1 MENPT
6 PPPFPP
12 PPPSPFQAPVRKK
25 GLHPAAWAGIGC
37 GGLVIVAV
45 VLAVIGGGK
54 LVKDAMAK
62 LKEHPAKDAAEAVLR
77 EYPDLDKSGTNPEAG
92 TVMLSSKANDEV
104 VTTTYDD
111 IAHGRTLMKDASG
124 VEVKVFQGD
133 LAKLPAW
140 VPRYPG
146 ATGETSLL
154 HKDEPV
160 RIHGII
166 VADTTDS
173 LSAVETFLSG
183 EAGKLFSMSA
193 SSRSSMDMNGAR
205 SLKLGYSGGKK
216 KLEFHVYGAKGA
228 PLTVVTVY
236 GEEK

>member
-6 PPPFPP
+6 PPSFPP
-12 PPPSPFQAPVRKK
+12 PPPFQAPVKKK

-37 GGLVIVAV
+37 GGLVLVAV
-45 VLAVIGGGK
+45 VVVVIGAGK
-54 LVKDAMAK
+54 LFKGAMAK
-62 LKEHPAKDAAEAVLR
+62 LKEHPAKEAAESVLR
-77 EYPDLDKSGTNPEAG
+77 EYPDLDKSGVDPEAG
-92 TVMLSSKANDEV
+92 TVVLSSKANDETV
-104 VTTTYDD
+104 ATTYQE
-111 IAHGRTLMKDASG
+111 IAQGKVLMKDAAG
-124 VEVKVFQGD
+124 AMVPVFQGD

-146 ATGETSLL
+146 ATGETSLA
-154 HKDEPV
+154 HKDEPD

-166 VADTTDS
+166 VAETTDD
-173 LSAVETFLSG
+173 LAAVETFFSG
-183 EAGKLFSMSA
+183 AAGKLFSISS

-205 SLKLGYSGGKK
+205 SLNLSYGGGKR
-216 KLEFHVYGAKGA
+216 KLEFHAFGAKGA